1 MIRDVAEYG
10 QPRVRA
16 GLVVAGVITMT
27 ASVIGLVL
35 GIVLV
40 GSLVDDLTATVALS
54 RSAIEG
60 IAEAVEVLDQA
71 AGQIDESLDAAA
83 GSVEGASATASA
95 AAQGLEGVA
104 DLLEEDLP
112 AQIDAILLAMP
123 AAIQAAGTID
133 GTLRALSLFGLDYS
147 PDEPFD
153 ESLRGMEA
161 ALSELPPQL
170 REQSETVRRLIPS
183 ANQLVDETG
192 RLASALR
199 GLQSDLGSV
208 QELTGPYQDTV
219 AEASATIAKTEAS
232 LAGKA
237 WLMRSLVI
245 AAGLAGL
252 AVGWAL
258 ILVSRAFAPAVIEV

>member
-1 MIRDVAEYG
+1 
-10 QPRVRA
+10 
-16 GLVVAGVITMT
+16 
-27 ASVIGLVL
+27 
-35 GIVLV
+35 
-40 GSLVDDLTATVALS
+40 
-54 RSAIEG
+54 
-60 IAEAVEVLDQA
+60 
-71 AGQIDESLDAAA
+71 
-83 GSVEGASATASA
+83 
-95 AAQGLEGVA
+95 
-104 DLLEEDLP
+104 
-112 AQIDAILLAMP
+112 
-123 AAIQAAGTID
+123 
-133 GTLRALSLFGLDYS
+133 
-147 PDEPFD
+147 
-153 ESLRGMEA
+153 
-161 ALSELPPQL
+161 
-170 REQSETVRRLIPS
+170 VRRLIPS